1 MGIPSLAVIIL
12 MFARSPK
19 LKLNF
24 SRFGGIL
31 IGVYNAAVKNKC
43 LGTNCMARGMR
54 LKCKQERTS
63 HNTFVEFESLL
74 VSKRVVKFDL

>member
-1 MGIPSLAVIIL
+1 MPSFVV
-12 MFARSPK
+12 ARSPK

-54 LKCKQERTS
+54 HAFKQERTT
-63 HNTFVEFESLL
+63 HNTFAAYESLL
-74 VSKRVVKFDL
+74 VSKKMVKIDL